1 MQWLSP
7 FLLGV
12 QVLAS
17 LSIIVLVLLQQGKG
31 ADMGSSFGGGSA
43 GSLFG
48 SAGAANFLSR
58 TTRWAAIV
66 FFAATIG
73 LAYTA
78 HNTGN
83 SILDG
88 GLMQDYQPSTPNTG
102 NTVPGGASNG
112 AVPSVPGAGN
122 AVPQAPAPSAEVPAA
137 PQAPSNEVP
146 AAPSANDAPAA
157 PSSDNAPAAS
167 TPNAPEAPIA
177 PSTPEAPN
185 ASDIPAPTA
194 EPVQPEGG
202 AAPANNGQTS
212 N

>member
-1 MQWLSP
+1 MQWLSS

-12 QVLAS
+12 QVLSS

-73 LAYTA
+73 LAYNA

-88 GLMQDYQPSTPNTG
+88 GLMQDYQPSTSES
-102 NTVPGGASNG
+102 VPGGMPNG
-112 AVPSVPGAGN
+112 AVPSLPGSGN
-122 AVPQAPAPSAEVPAA
+122 AVPQTPSAGGEVPSSVPQAA
-137 PQAPSNEVP
+137 P
-146 AAPSANDAPAA
+146 NDT
-157 PSSDNAPAAS
+157 PAAS
-167 TPNAPEAPIA
+167 APEA
-177 PSTPEAPN
+177 TPN
-185 ASDIPAPTA
+185 TD
-194 EPVQPEGG
+194 
-202 AAPANNGQTS
+202 AAPATSEPARPEGNAAPGGANSNSQTG

>member
-1 MQWLSP
+1 MQWLSS

-12 QVLAS
+12 QVLSS

-73 LAYTA
+73 LAYNA

-88 GLMQDYQPSTPNTG
+88 GLMQDYQPTSSQPAPGTTP
-102 NTVPGGASNG
+102 NG
-112 AVPSVPGAGN
+112 AVPSLPGSGS
-122 AVPQAPAPSAEVPAA
+122 AVPQAPAPAAGGEVPSSVPQAA
-137 PQAPSNEVP
+137 P
-146 AAPSANDAPAA
+146 NDT
-157 PSSDNAPAAS
+157 PAAS
-167 TPNAPEAPIA
+167 APEA
-177 PSTPEAPN
+177 TPN
-185 ASDIPAPTA
+185 TD
-194 EPVQPEGG
+194 
-202 AAPANNGQTS
+202 AAPATSEPARPEGNAAPGGANSNSQTG

>member
-1 MQWLSP
+1 MQWLSS
-7 FLLGV
+7 FLLAV

-17 LSIIVLVLLQQGKG
+17 LSIIALVLLQQGKG

-73 LAYTA
+73 LAYNA

-88 GLMQDYQPSTPNTG
+88 GLMQDYQSSTPA
-102 NTVPGGASNG
+102 ASDI
-112 AVPSVPGAGN
+112 APAGN
-122 AVPQAPAPSAEVPAA
+122 AVPSAPSTGSAVPPAAEVPAA
-137 PQAPSNEVP
+137 PQAAVP
-146 AAPSANDAPAA
+146 EA
-157 PSSDNAPAAS
+157 PSSDAGQTGS
-167 TPNAPEAPIA
+167 A
-177 PSTPEAPN
+177 PS
-185 ASDIPAPTA
+185 
-194 EPVQPEGG
+194 
-202 AAPANNGQTS
+202 NN
-212 N
+212 

>member
-7 FLLGV
+7 TLLAI
-12 QVLAS
+12 QVLSS

-48 SAGAANFLSR
+48 AAGAANFLSR

-88 GLMQDYQPSTPNTG
+88 GGLMQDYQPSSTETAPA
-102 NTVPGGASNG
+102 GASS
-112 AVPSVPGAGN
+112 VPSLPGSANGS
-122 AVPQAPAPSAEVPAA
+122 AVPQAPAAPA
-137 PQAPSNEVP
+137 NEVP
-146 AAPSANDAPAA
+146 AAPSAN
-157 PSSDNAPAAS
+157 
-167 TPNAPEAPIA
+167 EV
-177 PSTPEAPN
+177 
-185 ASDIPAPTA
+185 PAP
-194 EPVQPEGG
+194 V
-202 AAPANNGQTS
+202 AAPAPAQTPAPATEAAPADQGEAPAG